1 MEQTGGTPSR
11 EEMAKLPSGRH
22 HLSRNYVVGNQV
34 GRILQAV
41 VQVVGEKGYASLT
54 VDAVIAAS
62 GVSRRTFYQLFKNK
76 EDAFIAAY
84 DLVASRLAE
93 AVRESMTVE
102 GGPVEKMNAGLAAFL
117 EFLAAE
123 PLAARMVIVEVLAAG
138 PVAIERR
145 DHAKQL
151 FITTIA
157 DYLRRADP
165 DWADPELTGEGIAG
179 AVLEIIYSRI
189 RRGAAD
195 TLPALHPSLIRMFA
209 TPRRTRAAD

>member
-1 MEQTGGTPSR
+1 MEQSGGRPSR

-22 HLSRNYVVGNQV
+22 HLSRNYVVGNQL

-41 VQVVGEKGYASLT
+41 IQVVGEKGYAGLT
-54 VDAVIAAS
+54 VDTIIAAS

-76 EDAFIAAY
+76 DEAFIAAY
-84 DLVASRLAE
+84 DLVASRVAG

-102 GGPVEKMNAGLAAFL
+102 GSPVEKMNAGLAAFL
-117 EFLAAE
+117 EHLAAE
-123 PLAARMVIVEVLAAG
+123 PLAARMAIVEVLAAG

-145 DHAKQL
+145 AHAKQL
-151 FITTIA
+151 FIATIA

-165 DWADPELTGEGIAG
+165 DWAEPELTGEGIAG
-179 AVLEIIYSRI
+179 AVLEIVYSRI

-195 TLPALHPSLIRMFA
+195 TLPSLYPSLIRMFA
-209 TPRRTRAAD
+209 MPRRSRAAD